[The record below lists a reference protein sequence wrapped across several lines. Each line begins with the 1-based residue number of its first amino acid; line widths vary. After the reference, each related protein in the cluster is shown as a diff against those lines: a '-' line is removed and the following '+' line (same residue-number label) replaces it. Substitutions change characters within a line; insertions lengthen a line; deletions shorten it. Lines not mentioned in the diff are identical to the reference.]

1 IDVRVI
7 AATHRDLEAEISAG
21 RFREDLYYRLN
32 VIPLVTPSLRER
44 ASDVPLLLQHF
55 AKRFAVRG
63 ANPVRFRMDFLEAL
77 QNYAWPG
84 NVRELSNLVD
94 RFSTLY
100 AGKELDLRTIPAT
113 LLPKGLHALRA
124 SLSPMPCTATK
135 ESLSAPATD
144 AFGLPEGLLEMD
156 EQPTLEDREVENII
170 MLAQGLPQLPP
181 DGISLKERLAD
192 IERSMIEQA
201 LQRSQG
207 NVSRTAKLLNLQR
220 TTLIEKIN
228 KYELKYG

>member
-1 IDVRVI
+1 MRVI
-7 AATHRDLEAEISAG
+7 AATHRDLESEISAG

-44 ASDVPLLLQHF
+44 ASDVPMLLQHF

-63 ANPVRFRMDFLEAL
+63 ANPVRFRLDFLEAL
-77 QNYAWPG
+77 QTYGWPG

-100 AGKELDLRTIPAT
+100 AGKELDLRTIPLS
-113 LLPKGLHALRA
+113 LLPKGLHPLRA
-124 SLSPMPCTATK
+124 NLSPAPMNRVET
-135 ESLSAPATD
+135 LSPPATD

-156 EQPTLEDREVENII
+156 DQPTLEDREVENII